1 MVARHAVLLTPSK
14 SSAPPQLLSCKH
26 PAHESPQ
33 IPFFVFKR
41 LRTLS
46 FSVSSKSFACHSYEN
61 SRVCTNN
68 SQTGTRHWPLI
79 SRYCTQALSFH
90 ILTHSFARLEMST
103 PLFSSTPALFAKNTG
118 GGVRG
123 TFLRIQRGMRTPRSA
138 APSVVC
144 ESRLVETR
152 GLSNFVPQMSCAA
165 LRAPSPLRVPAV
177 GAFPAPARSGPAP
190 SQRAN
195 EVFREDLRLFRQRA
209 RARPIAA
216 ADRSFRL
223 LDEAANL
230 GYKVRLRRCELAP
243 FRASQIPLGN
253 CQAVLRLL
261 LGLGHIFRRELRH
274 KHGLRAAA
282 GFSGPRRHAVGDQ
295 PQRRLRNRRAQ
306 IRGRLSVECG
316 RNLGW
321 ETRVDEHGRCPGKR
335 MRPALGATCQ
345 GEQQNANRQAQAAMR
360 QRKFSSVSRVPQHF

>member
-261 LGLGHIFRRELRH
+261 LGLGPNAGQLGSCRAESG
-274 KHGLRAAA
+274 KHE
-282 GFSGPRRHAVGDQ
+282 
-295 PQRRLRNRRAQ
+295 RAQ

-335 MRPALGATCQ
+335 ARPALGATCQ

>member
-1 MVARHAVLLTPSK
+1 MGARHAVLLT
-14 SSAPPQLLSCKH
+14 SSRSSDAGWLLFYKQM
-26 PAHESPQ
+26 AHESPR

-46 FSVSSKSFACHSYEN
+46 FSVSSKSFACESYEN
-61 SRVCTNN
+61 SRVYTNN
-68 SQTGTRHWPLI
+68 SQSGTRHSPLI
-79 SRYCTQALSFH
+79 SRCFTQVLYFH
-90 ILTHSFARLEMST
+90 ILTHSFVRLEMPT
-103 PLFSSTPALFAKNTG
+103 PLFSSIPALFVQNMG
-118 GGVRG
+118 GGG
-123 TFLRIQRGMRTPRSA
+123 TFLRIRRGMRTPRSA

-144 ESRLVETR
+144 ESRLVRTR
-152 GLSNFVPQMSCAA
+152 GLSNFVPQISCARF
-165 LRAPSPLRVPAV
+165 RAPSPLRVSAA
-177 GAFPAPARSGPAP
+177 GLFPAPARSGPAP

-195 EVFREDLRLFRQRA
+195 KVFGEDLRLFRQRA

-261 LGLGHIFRRELRH
+261 LGLGHIFRRKLRH

-282 GFSGPRRHAVGDQ
+282 GFSGPRRHAVSDQ
-295 PQRRLRNRRAQ
+295 PQRRLRNRWAQ
-306 IRGRLSVECG
+306 IRRRLSVKCR